1 MAIAN
6 RLTEDAD
13 APFTLAALVTE
24 AGSAGNG
31 EKLVNTLMRAYPAA
45 LQAATLKRVNQ
56 RLTDQLDQDAI
67 SGVAKV
73 AGAPA
78 DSDLNVKVR
87 GGETR
92 ESDAVI
98 TYAFHDAEG
107 QLWKGCFPYT
117 ELGKTDPRDHV
128 SQRESLAG
136 SPAAEDHAK
145 ALAKARAAA
154 GRSEETRGL
163 QARIAELEAQVE
175 AQGDDPEPAEYD
187 GKDAR
192 EIAADL
198 ADAPRETVQR
208 VLVFEQAH
216 KDRSTITTAAQKR
229 LDALDQAD
237 AAKDAE
243 LETLRSRVAELEGTG
258 QNG

>member
-45 LQAATLKRVNQ
+45 LQAAPLK
-56 RLTDQLDQDAI
+56 
-67 SGVAKV
+67 
-73 AGAPA
+73 
-78 DSDLNVKVR
+78 
-87 GGETR
+87 
-92 ESDAVI
+92 SDAVI

-154 GRSEETRGL
+154 GSSEETRGL

-243 LETLRSRVAELEGTG
+243 LETLRLRVAELEGTG